1 MKKKND
7 QITRKE
13 ALKKFSKYTALTA
26 IGTFVILNPQMAQ
39 ATSPPPEDPR
49 DTGPVRDPNNGRGI
63 WGNDK
68 PDSNDKYDS
77 EDSGSI
83 WK

>member
-1 MKKKND
+1 MKKKNEH
-7 QITRKE
+7 ITRKE

-26 IGTFVILNPQMAQ
+26 IGTFAILNPQKAQ
-39 ATSPPPEDPR
+39 AFSVEKPN
-49 DTGPVRDPNNGRGI
+49 GPVRDPQNGGGI

-77 EDSGSI
+77 EDNGSI